1 MLEISGW
8 QGDCSSDTF
17 FDAGDSRLLGMG
29 GNRGII
35 SWGVLRRP
43 ILVKYR

>member
-1 MLEISGW
+1 MLEVVVGKEAAW
-8 QGDCSSDTF
+8 VDTF
-17 FDAGDSRLLGMG
+17 FDARDSGLLGMG

-43 ILVKYR
+43 IS